1 MFEVAASPP
10 ALVPELLLIR
20 DPISVMIRIGP
31 EIKRVGLANDD
42 LLLQRQDHS
51 RQDKLI
57 DKDRMLIHPAIP
69 IGVLHADNPRDR
81 AKLVAA
87 IDFLHIG
94 PHLRDVHASVAV
106 PGQRHG
112 LLDHRLARHQLH
124 PVAVG
129 DHERFQGIL
138 GRQHGHLVRLELVAC
153 FDRDTKQE
161 TKAKAYDRA
170 GQTLEGLHLFT
181 SFDRV
186 FS

>member
-1 MFEVAASPP
+1 MLEVAASPA

-20 DPISVMIRIGP
+20 DPISVVIRIGP

-42 LLLQRQDHS
+42 LLLERQDHS
-51 RQDKLI
+51 RQDELV

-81 AKLVAA
+81 AELVAA

-94 PHLRDVHASVAV
+94 PHLCDVHAAVAV
-106 PGQRHG
+106 PGHRHG

-129 DHERFQGIL
+129 DHERLQSIL
-138 GRQHGHLVRLELVAC
+138 GRQHGDLVRLELVPSV
-153 FDRDTKQE
+153 DRKAKQE
-161 TKAKAYDRA
+161 AKAKACDRA
-170 GQTLEGLHLFT
+170 GETLEGLHLFT